1 MRISITGRFTD
12 FEGTEEELLA
22 RMTRGVT
29 NALLQMER
37 AAKQNLQ
44 GDARGK
50 HLMSS
55 LNTAVQVNGLR
66 VDGALGVGTATGISD
81 ESGTAA
87 DNFGIYVHEGTG
99 KFGNG
104 AGRGQSHG
112 TVPWPFIGKDGLK
125 HWTFGQEANPFLE
138 NAYNSEGERCRQ
150 IIANAITGG

>member
-1 MRISITGRFTD
+1 MRISIDARLTD

-29 NALLQMER
+29 DALLQMER

-55 LNTAVQVNGLR
+55 LNTEVQANGLR

-99 KFGNG
+99 IYSRTG
-104 AGRGQSHG
+104 AGR
-112 TVPWPFIGKDGLK
+112 TDVPWLYPKADGTK
-125 HWTFGQEANPFLE
+125 GITSGQHANPFLE

>member
-1 MRISITGRFTD
+1 MRISITGRFSD

-29 NALLQMER
+29 DALLQMER

-55 LNTAVQVNGLR
+55 LNTEVQVNGLR

-99 KFGNG
+99 IYSRTGS
-104 AGRGQSHG
+104 GR
-112 TVPWPFIGKDGLK
+112 TDVPWLYPKPDGTK
-125 HWTFGQEANPFLE
+125 GITSGQHANPFLE